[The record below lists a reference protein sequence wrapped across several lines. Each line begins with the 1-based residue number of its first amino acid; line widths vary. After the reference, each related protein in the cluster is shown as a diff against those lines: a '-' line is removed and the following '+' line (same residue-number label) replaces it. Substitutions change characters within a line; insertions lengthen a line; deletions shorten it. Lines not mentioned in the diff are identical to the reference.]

1 MATATV
7 PNYLYKP
14 GDDVPETGTYLAH
27 HVGIHCSWPKAILET
42 NREFPACPTCGDS
55 VRYAL
60 GRNAESA
67 GSRNSPFGKSS

>member
-14 GDDVPETGTYLAH
+14 GDAVPETGVYLAH

-42 NREFPACPTCGDS
+42 NREFPACPTCGDN

-60 GRNAESA
+60 GRNA
-67 GSRNSPFGKSS
+67 SRAD